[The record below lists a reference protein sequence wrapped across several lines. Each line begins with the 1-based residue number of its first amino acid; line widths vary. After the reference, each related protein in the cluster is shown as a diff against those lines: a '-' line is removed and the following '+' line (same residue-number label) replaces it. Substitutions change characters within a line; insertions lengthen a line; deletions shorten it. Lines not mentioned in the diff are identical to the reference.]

1 MLKRPSRAM
10 NPHSNPDGG
19 GGWWPPTAL
28 PEVGNYGSLVSD
40 FHITHILY
48 GWMIILPDIEIQIE
62 TSTTLLA
69 DIPAF
74 YMPIGRSHWFVVKRP
89 IYDAS
94 NGDYAIDRH
103 HVNTTIMTIVWI
115 FHEIY

>member
-19 GGWWPPTAL
+19 GGDDPPQHSQKLATM
-28 PEVGNYGSLVSD
+28 GSLVSD

-62 TSTTLLA
+62 TSNYSPCGHSGILHAHWSFSLILL
-69 DIPAF
+69 
-74 YMPIGRSHWFVVKRP
+74 
-89 IYDAS
+89 S
-94 NGDYAIDRH
+94 NGLFMMQVMA
-103 HVNTTIMTIVWI
+103 TMP
-115 FHEIY
+115 